1 MKILQINAV
10 YNKAS
15 TGRTCKELHDF
26 LTENG
31 HKCITVYGGPYVD
44 WEDTLHI
51 GNVIDYKF
59 HALLSRISGKV
70 GYYSLISTMKLI
82 QYIKYNE
89 PDIVHLR
96 VLHSNFINIPLLLK
110 FLGKEDI
117 PTVVTLHD
125 CFFFTGKCCH
135 YTDINCENWKTEC
148 KLCPSYKEWNKS
160 WFFDRTNK
168 MFLDKKCLF
177 NSIKKL
183 AVVGVSNW
191 IASEARQSCIFKDRN
206 ISTIYNWVDTSI
218 FAPVQSKVKDLL
230 GISDKIMLLGVAS
243 DWSERKG
250 LGDFIRLAK
259 MLPSEQYAIVLVGNI
274 PDTLNLTENIISI
287 KQTNSTMELAQ
298 YYSSAD
304 IFLQLSRQETFGK
317 VTAEALA
324 CGTPVITYGN
334 TANKEMA
341 FPGCGLCVDQTGDV
355 NGVLRSI
362 KSIAKQGKAYYS
374 ENCITTARKLFEC
387 NKNCV
392 MYMNLYQ
399 KLCVK

>member
-125 CFFFTGKCCH
+125 CFFSQVNVATILILIVKNGRLSASCVH
-135 YTDINCENWKTEC
+135 HT
-148 KLCPSYKEWNKS
+148 KS
-160 WFFDRTNK
+160 GIK
-168 MFLDKKCLF
+168 VGFL
-177 NSIKKL
+177 I
-183 AVVGVSNW
+183 
-191 IASEARQSCIFKDRN
+191 
-206 ISTIYNWVDTSI
+206 
-218 FAPVQSKVKDLL
+218 
-230 GISDKIMLLGVAS
+230 
-243 DWSERKG
+243 
-250 LGDFIRLAK
+250 
-259 MLPSEQYAIVLVGNI
+259 EQ
-274 PDTLNLTENIISI
+274 TRC
-287 KQTNSTMELAQ
+287 
-298 YYSSAD
+298 
-304 IFLQLSRQETFGK
+304 F
-317 VTAEALA
+317 
-324 CGTPVITYGN
+324 
-334 TANKEMA
+334 
-341 FPGCGLCVDQTGDV
+341 
-355 NGVLRSI
+355 
-362 KSIAKQGKAYYS
+362 
-374 ENCITTARKLFEC
+374 
-387 NKNCV
+387 
-392 MYMNLYQ
+392 
-399 KLCVK
+399 